1 MFIQAAVFLVFRGQ
15 SYLQV
20 HDNLDLFMAHYK
32 VLTDRGLWFKHN
44 VTAPI
49 LHGVSRDLFGSEFSL
64 YNSLYYIF
72 PGIWAYL
79 IGYALKIAI
88 GMGSFML
95 LSKDML
101 GERHEAYKAPLTV
114 CACAFGLIPVF
125 PTYGIAFT
133 SVPLII
139 WLIRR
144 LYVCKGDKKRA
155 ALLYLGV
162 FCYPLLS
169 YFAYHGFFILGYMVL
184 AVLILWIKDK
194 KFPLKVFAAVA
205 VLALGYVCFEY
216 RLFKEMLFDTEVTI
230 RSSMEHSALSLAEVV
245 GLSVEEFFN
254 ASFHNQ
260 DSHTYVVLPVVLI
273 AVVIV
278 NFSYIKNKQAK
289 KIKTDHLNMI
299 MVWIIFNVIIYGLY
313 QFEPFWKAFETLI
326 PQLKGFIFS
335 RTVFFNPFLWY
346 SALTAVCMKL
356 YDSGKKKFKLLANTV
371 AGLALLVVMFAPQ
384 VYNDFYYTIYN
395 QAYKIIKQ
403 KDTYY
408 LNYDEFYSEKLFEAI
423 KADLG
428 YEDEWS
434 AAYGMHPA
442 VLDYN
447 GIATVDGYL
456 GMYSQEYKDKW
467 CEVIAPALENSPYFE
482 NYFMNWGARV
492 CLYSGSDENT
502 YAHTRKVR
510 FTDHRLC
517 ADLDALRS
525 LDCRYIFSRIEFT
538 NADEL
543 GLAKPRVY
551 SGFDS
556 PYTIYVYEL

>member
-1 MFIQAAVFLVFRGQ
+1 M
-15 SYLQV
+15 

-32 VLTDRGLWFKHN
+32 VLTDRGLWFKHG
-44 VTAPI
+44 VDAPI

-64 YNSLYYIF
+64 YNALYYIF

-88 GMGSFML
+88 GMLSFTML
-95 LSKDML
+95 AKDML
-101 GERHEAYKAPLTV
+101 RDRYEELKGPVLL

-139 WLIRR
+139 LLLRK
-144 LYVCKGDKKRA
+144 LYAAEDKKKLP
-155 ALLYLGV
+155 LLYLGI

-169 YFAYHGFFILGYMVL
+169 YFAYHGFFILGYMAL
-184 AVLILWIKDK
+184 AVIILWIKDK
-194 KFPLKVFAAVA
+194 RFPGKIFIALI

-216 RLFKEMLFDTEVTI
+216 RLFKEMLFASEVTI
-230 RSSMEHSALSLAEVV
+230 RSSMEHAAVSFGEVL
-245 GLSVEEFFN
+245 GLSAEEFVT

-260 DSHTYVVLPVVLI
+260 DSHSYVVLPTVLAGVLLI
-273 AVVIV
+273 NA
-278 NFSYIKNKQAK
+278 SYIKKKQAERIK
-289 KIKTDHLNMI
+289 KEPLNLLML
-299 MVWIIFNVIIYGLY
+299 WIIFNVLIYGLY
-313 QFEPFWKAFETLI
+313 QYEPFWKTFETLV

-335 RTVFFNPFLWY
+335 RTVFFNPLLWY
-346 SALTAVCMKL
+346 AALLIVLIRMYGT
-356 YDSGKKKFKLLANTV
+356 GKKALRYLANAIAAV
-371 AGLALLVVMFAPQ
+371 AVIVVMLVPQ
-384 VYNDFYYTIYN
+384 VYNDFYYTVYN

-408 LNYDEFYSEKLFEAI
+408 LNYNEFYSTKLFDKI
-423 KADLG
+423 KADIG
-428 YEDEWS
+428 YDDEWA

-447 GIATVDGYL
+447 GIATLDGYL
-456 GMYSQEYKDKW
+456 GMYSQEYKEKW
-467 CEVIAPALENSPYFE
+467 EKVIAPALEGSPYFE

-502 YAHTRKVR
+502 YVHTRNVK
-510 FTDHRLC
+510 FTDHRLM
-517 ADLDALRS
+517 ADIAELKS
-525 LDCRYIFSRIEFT
+525 LDCKYIFSRVKFT
-538 NADEL
+538 NEDEI
-543 GLAKPRVY
+543 GLTAPRVY
-551 SGFDS
+551 EGEGS